1 MYRAGCFFEKQSPIY
16 SYKLTD
22 ALIAML
28 KDSILLQVELIG
40 FKQGHRV
47 STAVSLLL
55 NHFML
60 NEDID
65 R

>member
-1 MYRAGCFFEKQSPIY
+1 
-16 SYKLTD
+16 
-22 ALIAML
+22 ML